1 MFYKWFL
8 KVNAFFGV
16 CLLLLSMASSLAGAD
31 EVFMDF
37 NAGVYLENEWIVTNH
52 NISARYIPYKRSP
65 FTYPINKRG
74 YTKIKGVSMDMQLR
88 TTTGV
93 ARANVYM
100 ECGGT
105 RDGFQMNTYPHPQ
118 LWKNLRHWE
127 MSDHCLERLNAT
139 GEVRLL
145 VKLYWDGHGIFH
157 LLNLKMEAE

>member
-1 MFYKWFL
+1 MLYKGFL
-8 KVNAFFGV
+8 KFNRFFRV
-16 CLLLLSMASSLAGAD
+16 SLVFLSISSSLAGAD

-37 NAGVYLENEWIVTNH
+37 NDGVYLENEWIVTEH
-52 NISARYIPYKRSP
+52 NLSARYIPHKRSP
-65 FTYPINKRG
+65 FTYLLNKG
-74 YTKIKGVSMDMQLR
+74 HYTKVKGVSMDMQLR

-100 ECGGT
+100 ECDGT

-118 LWKNLRHWE
+118 LWDNLRHWE
-127 MSDHCLERLNAT
+127 MSDPCLEILNVA

-145 VKLYWDGHGIFH
+145 VKVYWDGHGTFH